1 VSQELENI
9 KKASDLGAILRQ
21 IVVDKK
27 LSQEVRRGAP
37 HHILVEAWQI
47 LGEIVEVHPVV
58 IAVNPIEGGYEAQ
71 VDLIDKEGQC
81 VGRGFSLCTNKEKM
95 WSKRDEFAIHA
106 MAQTRAT
113 GRAFRNRFGQIAKLA
128 GYSATPYEEMAGL
141 NKDEDEDTKQEVE
154 IKTINDL
161 TKLQKSKLRSIYEE
175 SSTNGE
181 AAQILRFKDAGIECT
196 SAVEGFKQVNKD
208 NFKDVVKAFTDAS

>member
-9 KKASDLGAILRQ
+9 KRASDLGVILRQ

-58 IAVNPIEGGYEAQ
+58 VAVNPIEGGYEAQ

-141 NKDEDEDTKQEVE
+141 NKDEDEDTKQE

-181 AAQILRFKDAGIECT
+181 AAQILRFKDAGIKCT